1 MKIIDMH
8 CDTISRIYEER
19 RQGKNPRLRSNFF
32 QLDLEKMKR
41 SGYLLQNFAMFLDL
55 KGTSTPTGSKPLGLR
70 QMAGRR
76 FPREAKAVRVIP
88 GESHHAY
95 AKLMEFF

>member
-41 SGYLLQNFAMFLDL
+41 SGYLLSL
-55 KGTSTPTGSKPLGLR
+55 
-70 QMAGRR
+70 
-76 FPREAKAVRVIP
+76 I
-88 GESHHAY
+88 HI
-95 AKLMEFF
+95 